1 MQTATTIAETRRIV
15 RDARAAGK
23 IVGCVPTMGA
33 LHAGHVSL
41 IEAAR
46 RECDFVVVTIFVNP
60 TQFAPHEDLAK
71 YPRPLEKDLE
81 KCEAAGADL
90 VFHPSVDEMYPVER
104 QVNLHVGELASRWEG
119 SSRPTHFDG
128 VATVVLKLFNITLPD
143 KAFFGAKDFQQQA
156 IIRCLCRDLDVPV
169 AIVTCPTVREESGL
183 AMSSRNVYLSDAER
197 DTALAISR
205 ALMNARD
212 RFQDP
217 QSTVAD
223 VRQQLRQE
231 LHAVDGLELDYATV
245 VEPVELT
252 EADEKQPEMVALVAA
267 RVGKTRLIDNMLLH
281 SSGQGS

>member
-1 MQTATTIAETRRIV
+1 MQTATTITETRRIV

-169 AIVTCPTVREESGL
+169 EIVTCPTVREESGL

-197 DTALAISR
+197 ETALAISR

-231 LHAVDGLELDYATV
+231 LQAVDGLELDYATV

>member
-15 RDARAAGK
+15 RDARVAGK

-60 TQFAPHEDLAK
+60 TQFAPHEDLEK
-71 YPRPLEKDLE
+71 YPRPFKNDLE

-104 QVNLHVGELASRWEG
+104 QVNLHVGDLASRWEG
-119 SSRPTHFDG
+119 TSRPDHFDG

-169 AIVTCPTVREESGL
+169 EIVTCPTVREESGL
-183 AMSSRNVYLSDAER
+183 AMSSRNVYLSDTER
-197 DTALAISR
+197 ETALAISR
-205 ALMNARD
+205 ALTNARD
-212 RFQDP
+212 RFQNP
-217 QSTVAD
+217 QSTVAE
-223 VRQQLRQE
+223 VRQQLRQDLE
-231 LHAVDGLELDYATV
+231 AVDGLELDYATV

-252 EADEKQPEMVALVAA
+252 ESDDEQPEMVALVAA

-281 SSGQGS
+281 SSEQGS